1 MLSVGTIFNPKEYR
15 ETRKRKEKEKF
26 IYSIISISMY
36 SKDIYFILWVK
47 MQYYIWGSTTSIEN

>member
-47 MQYYIWGSTTSIEN
+47 MQYYIWGSSI